1 MTQAQ
6 AMRLNP
12 KQWAFVGDTVYDLF
26 LRTYV
31 MTHTDYTLPKMHKLC
46 VAHVSCRA
54 QAQVLS
60 SRPYFEILYST
71 IADIASS
78 NRDFSSPYLQ
88 ERPVKKVMYIV
99 IAGDRG
105 LAGGYNSNILKL
117 VQSEIAGK
125 DAVVLPIGKKAL
137 DYFRSKQIPTFTEHY
152 AEAAELTVGDCFSV
166 SKQVSKAF
174 LAGEFDQIV
183 IAYTNFV
190 SVLAQTPAAMQLLPL
205 KKPEK
210 KESTNQGDILYEGDS
225 EEVFA
230 AIIPEYLGGV
240 IYGALCESRAS
251 EQAARRAA
259 MDSATQN
266 ADDMIDDL
274 SLKFNRAR
282 QAAITQEITEIVAG
296 S

>member
-1 MTQAQ
+1 MAGVATNEIKNRIRSIESTKQITK
-6 AMRLNP
+6 AMEMVAAS
-12 KQWAFVGDTVYDLF
+12 K
-26 LRTYV
+26 LR
-31 MTHTDYTLPKMHKLC
+31 
-46 VAHVSCRA
+46 RA

-88 ERPVKKVMYIV
+88 ERLVKKALYIV

-137 DYFRSKQIPTFTEHY
+137 DYFRSKQIPTFTEQY

-174 LAGEFDQIV
+174 LAGEFDRIV
-183 IAYTNFV
+183 VAYTNFV

-210 KESTNQGDILYEGDS
+210 KESANQGDILYEGDS